1 MYCVPVCPFSPLV
14 ATRYSMGFQPRIFEV
29 IPRDLRNELLE
40 RKGFAK
46 LNIGYMIRFAR
57 EYDAAVILQ
66 QAVAKLSVPTNTT
79 ATEFLPQAVAK
90 SVNLKQRLMEWARE
104 EDEP

>member
-1 MYCVPVCPFSPLV
+1 MNNEQAAYGELLTDGKIDIRHTC
-14 ATRYSMGFQPRIFEV
+14 
-29 IPRDLRNELLE
+29 DLRNELLE

-57 EYDAAVILQ
+57 KYDAAVILQ

-79 ATEFLPQAVAK
+79 ATDFLPQAVAK
-90 SVNLKQRLMEWARE
+90 SVNLKQRPMEWARE

>member
-1 MYCVPVCPFSPLV
+1 MSNEL
-14 ATRYSMGFQPRIFEV
+14 ALYSALLTDIKIRIRHA
-29 IPRDLRNELLE
+29 RDLRNELLE